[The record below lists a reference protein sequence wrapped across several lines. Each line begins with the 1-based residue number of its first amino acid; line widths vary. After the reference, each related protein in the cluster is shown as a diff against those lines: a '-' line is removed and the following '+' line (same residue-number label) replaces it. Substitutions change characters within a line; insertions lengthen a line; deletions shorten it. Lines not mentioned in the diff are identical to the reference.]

1 MVIVVGDKIVVSVTL
16 VPCANA
22 ALQFGSQLMPSG
34 ALVTVPEP
42 VPLLET
48 RRLKLVAG
56 GGPEA
61 SNRAVTDLLEVIDI
75 AHWPTM

>member
-1 MVIVVGDKIVVSVTL
+1 
-16 VPCANA
+16 
-22 ALQFGSQLMPSG
+22 MPSG